1 MKRNRLYELRRDEM
15 SKLLVAC
22 TKKLSGDWVILKK
35 RQATKTGDTV
45 GVWTLPKD
53 HWERFKDKTNKE
65 IIAAYPRLTP
75 DKIAY
80 KPFKG
85 SKPDGSDFTLL
96 KESRTP
102 EQIWQT
108 TSLDAST
115 AIQKIFRKYGW
126 TGSSRSFGKDG
137 YSVYVP
143 FSYREDDDFFR
154 IRNAAGEKVA
164 LTTLPQNLQDEL
176 IVIQDF
182 LSTKLKNGKFGSSF
196 DKPHS
201 RPTKYVSPAERVKP
215 YQDGRKKFA
224 QIVPAEFFKDWRI
237 SVEHDYDRS
246 SDSDEGVTT
255 YNFTDEVSVCFESRS
270 NKEVWAYFGST
281 IEAEGRANY
290 RFYPGRMYMSNGDP
304 GYPDEWDEDDVE
316 FYDFIGDS
324 TPELSDQGEDT
335 GLDTIEALKGYMQTY
350 VDNYE
355 TDIEKYPEDYFYD

>member
-1 MKRNRLYELRRDEM
+1 MKKLSELTKSEM

-22 TKKLSGDWVILKK
+22 AKRSSGEYIVLK
-35 RQATKTGDTV
+35 RINHTKTGDTV

-65 IIAAYPRLTP
+65 IIAAYPKLTP

-137 YSVYVP
+137 YGVYVP

-182 LSTKLKNGKFGSSF
+182 LSTKLKSGTFGSSF
-196 DKPHS
+196 DKPYS

-215 YQDGRKKFA
+215 YHDGQKEFA

-237 SVEHDYDRS
+237 SVEHGYGRS

-290 RFYPGRMYMSNGDP
+290 RFYPGRMYMPNGDP

-316 FYDFIGDS
+316 FHDFIGDS
-324 TPELSDQGEDT
+324 TPELSDQGEDI